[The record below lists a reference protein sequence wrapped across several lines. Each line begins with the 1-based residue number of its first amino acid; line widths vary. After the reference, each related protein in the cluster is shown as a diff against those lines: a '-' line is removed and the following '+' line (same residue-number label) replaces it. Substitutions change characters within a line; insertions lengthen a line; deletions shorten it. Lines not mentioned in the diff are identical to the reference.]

1 MINDYVRK
9 IHSAMQNR
17 EENIIMVHKN
27 LLTDEY
33 ISLIEELKDIY
44 DKTVIFGS
52 LQEILNN
59 KDNNVYVVE

>member
-9 IHSAMQNR
+9 VHSALQNR
-17 EENIIMVHKN
+17 EEDIIMVHKN
-27 LLTDEY
+27 KLSDDD
-33 ISLIEELKDIY
+33 ISLIKELADIY

-59 KDNNVYVVE
+59 KDNNVYIVD